1 MFNLEMKRSPQRK
14 QFQGPDVNT
23 DQLSSPVVAAGLV
36 GRDLLSWCLKRPVP
50 YSLGQPLSYS
60 LNLNKASS
68 LDFSFLICKTY
79 THLTTSKVHTQ
90 ALSMLPITGQL
101 YQQADREAAQRI
113 RDVMLCLQ
121 PPGQWDS

>member
-1 MFNLEMKRSPQRK
+1 MKRSPQRK

-23 DQLSSPVVAAGLV
+23 DQLSSHVVAAGLV
-36 GRDLLSWCLKRPVP
+36 GRHLLPWWRPVP

-60 LNLNKASS
+60 LNLNKASP

-79 THLTTSKVHTQ
+79 THLTTSKFHSQ